1 MLASLFV
8 LLRVSCPGFVS
19 LWVATGV
26 VPARFALLEF
36 DPAMLDNVGTVWLD
50 RGVTVGE
57 LELLEEE
64 EHTLDSRSFEE
75 FEGEEVVGCFEVIRG
90 CFEEEEPELADDC
103 FAEDELDGSSSPEDD
118 ERAGT
123 RCDCIMF
130 CGVEGVSRIQSRAA

>member
-50 RGVTVGE
+50 RGVTEGE
-57 LELLEEE
+57 LELLGSGFKI
-64 EHTLDSRSFEE
+64 LRK
-75 FEGEEVVGCFEVIRG
+75 IR
-90 CFEEEEPELADDC
+90 
-103 FAEDELDGSSSPEDD
+103 
-118 ERAGT
+118 R
-123 RCDCIMF
+123 
-130 CGVEGVSRIQSRAA
+130 